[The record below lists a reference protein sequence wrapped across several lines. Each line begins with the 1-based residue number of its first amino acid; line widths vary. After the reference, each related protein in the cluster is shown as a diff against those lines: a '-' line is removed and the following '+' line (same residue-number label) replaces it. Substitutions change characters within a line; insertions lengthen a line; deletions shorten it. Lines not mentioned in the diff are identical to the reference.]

1 MKFKHRLGFFLGGF
15 SIGLVFLAFF
25 LKQKKTKFA
34 YGPNDRVLKNI
45 NDKPIQFS
53 ENVRST
59 IEIFQIDTLAIYD
72 VLENGNVNFNESNTR
87 LDSCKLYTIQS
98 DNLKLKVENCDK
110 AAVVISLKSID

>member
-25 LKQKKTKFA
+25 LKQKKTKFT

-53 ENVRST
+53 ENVRIT

-72 VLENGNVNFNESNTR
+72 VLENGNVNFNVNFKIC
-87 LDSCKLYTIQS
+87 LFQNAFKLSQREKCMQWVHIEQF
-98 DNLKLKVENCDK
+98 
-110 AAVVISLKSID
+110 SLA

>member
-1 MKFKHRLGFFLGGF
+1 MKFKYRLGFFIGGF
-15 SIGLVFLAFF
+15 SIGLIFLAFF

-34 YGPNDRVLKNI
+34 YGPNKRVLKNI

-53 ENVRST
+53 ENVRSA
-59 IEIFQIDTLAIYD
+59 IKIFQIDTLAIYE
-72 VLENGNVNFNESNTR
+72 VLKNGNVNFSESNTR

-98 DNLKLKVENCDK
+98 DDLKLKVENCDK

>member
-53 ENVRST
+53 
-59 IEIFQIDTLAIYD
+59 
-72 VLENGNVNFNESNTR
+72 
-87 LDSCKLYTIQS
+87 
-98 DNLKLKVENCDK
+98 
-110 AAVVISLKSID
+110 

>member
-1 MKFKHRLGFFLGGF
+1 LDFSLVDFQSDLFFLLFF
-15 SIGLVFLAFF
+15 SS
-25 LKQKKTKFA
+25 KKKTKFA

-72 VLENGNVNFNESNTR
+72 ILRNGNVNFNESNTR

-98 DNLKLKVENCDK
+98 DDLKLKVENCDK
-110 AAVVISLKSID
+110 AAVIISLKSID